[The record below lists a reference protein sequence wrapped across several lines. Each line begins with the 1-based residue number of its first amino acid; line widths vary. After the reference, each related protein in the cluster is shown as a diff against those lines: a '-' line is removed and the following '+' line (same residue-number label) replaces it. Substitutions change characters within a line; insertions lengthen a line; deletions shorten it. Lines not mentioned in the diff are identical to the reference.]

1 LSKPEWLSIAL
12 GNEVYGILPGKEDV
26 MGKGVRHLV
35 RSEDGTTSV
44 EWLVICGLV
53 VLILAAA
60 LASVVDTIRDRIGD
74 FNDEL

>member
-1 LSKPEWLSIAL
+1 M
-12 GNEVYGILPGKEDV
+12 GKEI
-26 MGKGVRHLV
+26 RHLV